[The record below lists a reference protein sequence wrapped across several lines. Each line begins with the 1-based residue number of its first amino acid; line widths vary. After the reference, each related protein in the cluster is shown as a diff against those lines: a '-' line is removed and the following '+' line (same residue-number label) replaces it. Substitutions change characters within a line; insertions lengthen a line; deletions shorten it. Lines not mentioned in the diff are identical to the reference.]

1 MTSGEENKSTV
12 ATANGNAGDAS
23 SRITTWKLPDGIE
36 DHIESGLIKSAVG
49 ATVGGVVGL
58 VLFRSGKGWRAASVA
73 MGVGV
78 AVGSTVERARE
89 GSVPKNLFGSSSL
102 F

>member
-1 MTSGEENKSTV
+1 MSGSSEENQGV
-12 ATANGNAGDAS
+12 A
-23 SRITTWKLPDGIE
+23 TWKLPAGIE

-58 VLFRSGKGWRAASVA
+58 VLFRSGKGWRAASAA

-89 GSVPKNLFGSSSL
+89 GSAPKSLFGGL